1 MRMKRQI
8 WLVVLSAFLV
18 CLAGLFLMFCRVN
31 NGGKTEIRQ
40 FFAETSIIVYNREK
54 APSPI
59 PWSIDE
65 AALWSRPLYIRI
77 NRDILGHWP
86 VYYVRTNG
94 YTCAVWKCPTATWD
108 LELKR
113 MSDEFRVWI
122 KDDTAEVVPTPSFSP
137 RGNPNSKPPRLTAD
151 KAVAIAEMK
160 TGLLF
165 AMTNVVEDVGSFFK
179 IGFTPRNS
187 LQQSPAP
194 VFVWVAKSD
203 WTICGNPLSPVPD
216 LTEQEILEEIVPLA
230 EKMSAYDREQP
241 LKIDRVADMTIVT
254 LPVIPH
260 ARAWIPCIW
269 IDNKTKKKV
278 SIHWY

>member
-18 CLAGLFLMFCRVN
+18 CLAGLFLMFWPVKNCGRA
-31 NGGKTEIRQ
+31 EIRQ
-40 FFAETSIIVYNREK
+40 FFSETSIVVYNREK
-54 APSPI
+54 SPSPI
-59 PWSIDE
+59 PLPIDE

-77 NRDILGHWP
+77 KDILGHWP

-113 MSDEFRVWI
+113 MSDEFRMWI

-137 RGNPNSKPPRLTAD
+137 RGNPYSKPPRLTAD

-165 AMTNVVEDVGSFFK
+165 AVTNVVEDVGSFFK

-203 WTICGNPLSPVPD
+203 WTICGNPTSPIPN
-216 LTEQEILEEIVPLA
+216 LTEQEIRDEIVPLTQT
-230 EKMSAYDREQP
+230 MSTYDREQP

-260 ARAWIPCIW
+260 VRAWVPCVW
-269 IDNKTKKKV
+269 IDNLTKKMV

>member
-1 MRMKRQI
+1 MRMKRQ
-8 WLVVLSAFLV
+8 LLPVVLLVFLV
-18 CLAGLFLMFCRVN
+18 CLASLFLKLCRVN
-31 NGGKTEIRQ
+31 NGGKAEIRQ
-40 FFAETSIIVYNREK
+40 FFAEASIIVPNREK

-59 PWSIDE
+59 PWPIDE
-65 AALWSRPLYIRI
+65 AAQRSRPLYIRI
-77 NRDILGHWP
+77 KDIFGHWP

-137 RGNPNSKPPRLTAD
+137 TGNPNAKPPRLTAE
-151 KAVAIAEMK
+151 KAIAIAEMK

-165 AMTNVVEDVGSFFK
+165 AVTNVVEDVGTFFK

-203 WTICGNPLSPVPD
+203 WTISGDSLSPVPD
-216 LTEQEILEEIVPLA
+216 LTEQEILDEIVPLTQT
-230 EKMSAYDREQP
+230 MSAYDREQP

-260 ARAWIPCIW
+260 VRAWIPCIW
-269 IDNKTKKKV
+269 IDNVTKKRV